1 MTESREAARE
11 VYFDWIWDEAEPTLL
26 DLTESAWLAGFQS
39 AREADTM
46 AHREAERR

>member
-1 MTESREAARE
+1 MTESREVAQALFLEWMDGSGLTVIDVAERA
-11 VYFDWIWDEAEPTLL
+11 WI
-26 DLTESAWLAGFQS
+26 AGFQS